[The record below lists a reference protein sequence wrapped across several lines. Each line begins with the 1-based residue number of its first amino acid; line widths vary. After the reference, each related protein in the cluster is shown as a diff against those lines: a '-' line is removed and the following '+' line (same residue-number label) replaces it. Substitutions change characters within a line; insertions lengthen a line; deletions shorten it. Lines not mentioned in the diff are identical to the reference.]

1 MSEVRIVLWKNSYA
15 WKLCECGREEE
26 VWLSVD
32 GKIWKEQI
40 WKKYRNGK
48 KKKKKRKINHEM
60 KFPRLSW
67 MPKAEHFLA

>member
-1 MSEVRIVLWKNSYA
+1 MSEVRIVLWKSSYA

-48 KKKKKRKINHEM
+48 KKKEKKDQ
-60 KFPRLSW
+60 S
-67 MPKAEHFLA
+67 